1 MLEKARKGNFRIIGP
16 NCDNRDDPPHQLQ
29 QRSQLR
35 QRN

>member
-1 MLEKARKGNFRIIGP
+1 MGILGEEGSVG
-16 NCDNRDDPPHQLQ
+16 DNRDDPPHQLQ